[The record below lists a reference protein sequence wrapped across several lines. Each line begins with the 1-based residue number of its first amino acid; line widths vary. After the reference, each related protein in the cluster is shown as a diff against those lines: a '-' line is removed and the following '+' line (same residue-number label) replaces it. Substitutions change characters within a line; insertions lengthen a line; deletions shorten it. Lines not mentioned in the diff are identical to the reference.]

1 MPLLDPE
8 VLRNLGENPSYY
20 EFIRDHFPMGEPMDM
35 ELQPDAATLG
45 KTERRRLIF
54 LVERRGQDEWFGVP
68 DYPDRACT
76 TDELFLYM
84 NQYLK
89 DSFITF
95 SLGEDPRLV
104 KRERVQRGEEPES
117 IRFFSI
123 HEAIDLLK
131 ADEYILD

>member
-45 KTERRRLIF
+45 EAERRRLIF

-68 DYPDRACT
+68 EFPDRSCT
-76 TDELFLYM
+76 TDKLFLYM
-84 NQYLK
+84 SQYLK
-89 DSFITF
+89 GSFITF

-123 HEAIDLLK
+123 HVAFESVSEIRSSTS
-131 ADEYILD
+131 

>member
-45 KTERRRLIF
+45 ETERRRLIF

-68 DYPDRACT
+68 DYPDRAFT
-76 TDELFLYM
+76 TDELFSPHSTFKTHTRLTSQGRDIGCM
-84 NQYLK
+84 PAILK
-89 DSFITF
+89 S
-95 SLGEDPRLV
+95 G
-104 KRERVQRGEEPES
+104 RGQKDYWNASKHPT
-117 IRFFSI
+117 
-123 HEAIDLLK
+123 
-131 ADEYILD
+131 